1 MRLSLN
7 MKITGLALVAA
18 AAPILVAFFATLSQK
33 TVLSRDMTACMDD
46 MCLRATTAAVGVAY
60 RMCVTAHAAA
70 EADAREDLT
79 TAVALLNHCGPI
91 HPVAAATDPN
101 VVTSRKAPPRPG
113 AGLAFGDQVVTAG
126 IRDGKTPVPLLD
138 EISDTIG
145 AACSLWQRHDRQ
157 GGWICIA
164 ASPAADGQ
172 RPVGAELAN
181 DTPAVTAALKGEVS
195 LTWERHDLWWRS
207 VCTAPLWSGAGAERQ
222 VVALLRVTQAHE
234 DVFTPLLQQF
244 KDMPLGKSGYI
255 ALVGAHEPLQGIYV
269 LSKDG
274 QRNHESIWQ
283 SRDST
288 GKLFVQEQI
297 RNALALKPGACSPEK
312 YEWKNPE
319 DPAPRLKIATTMFF
333 QPWDWM
339 VSASTYQDD
348 YYDVVSQF
356 EAGTQRLYLTLAG
369 AGGITLVLAVIAA
382 MVLGRAIARPIGRMV
397 EAAQRISQG
406 NLTGANELLGQ
417 EAEGKQLTRDET
429 GRLRAAMGAMSR
441 NLSSLLG
448 QVQRSSIQLV
458 STATEIAATAREQ
471 ENTVTDLG
479 ASSTEVVAAVKQIS
493 ATSQELSQTMDA
505 VRATANQTGGVA
517 GQSRDSLAAMEASM
531 RQLAGATTAISGRLA
546 AISDKAASI
555 TGLVTTINKVAE
567 QTNLLSLNAA
577 IEAEKAGEYGLGFSV
592 VAREIRRLADQTAL
606 ATLDIGATVKEMQS
620 AVASGVMEVDKFT
633 GEVTRGVGA
642 VGEISR
648 QLGGVIEQVQALAPR
663 FDTVNEGMRAQSAG
677 ASQISE
683 AMTGWSEGARRAA
696 ASLRQ
701 FNDATSQL
709 REAARGLQEEMA
721 RFKAG

>member
-7 MKITGLALVAA
+7 MKISGLALGAA
-18 AAPILVAFFATLSQK
+18 AAPVLVAFLVTLSQR
-33 TVLSRDMTACMDD
+33 TVLTRDMTTCMDEV
-46 MCLRATTAAVGVAY
+46 CLRTTKAAVGIAY
-60 RMCVTAHAAA
+60 RMCVAAHAEA
-70 EADAREDLT
+70 EAEAQEDLR
-79 TAVALLNHCGPI
+79 TALALLSSRGPVR
-91 HPVAAATDPN
+91 PVTAAAADPN
-101 VVTSRKAPPRPG
+101 VLTSRKAPPRPG
-113 AGLAFGDQVVTAG
+113 AGLAFGDTVVIAG

-138 EISDTIG
+138 EIAGTIG
-145 AACSLWQRHDRQ
+145 AACSLWQHHD
-157 GGWICIA
+157 GGWTCIA
-164 ASPAADGQ
+164 ASPDADGR
-172 RPVGAELAN
+172 RPVGAELADN
-181 DTPAVTAALKGEVS
+181 APAVTAALKGESS
-195 LTWERHDLWWRS
+195 LAWERNDLLWRS
-207 VCTAPLWSGAGAERQ
+207 VSTAPLWSGKGADRQ
-222 VVALLRVTQAHE
+222 VVALLRVTQSHE
-234 DVFTPLLQQF
+234 DTFTPLLQQF
-244 KDMPLGKSGYI
+244 KSIPLGKSGYI
-255 ALVGAHEPLQGIYV
+255 AVLGAHEPLQGVYI

-274 QRNHESIWQ
+274 KRNHENIWLKP
-283 SRDST
+283 DST

-297 RNALALKPGACSPEK
+297 RNALALPPGEFSPEK

-319 DPAPRLKIATTMFF
+319 DSTLRFKIATTTYF

-339 VSASTYQDD
+339 LSASAYQDD
-348 YYDVVSQF
+348 YYDVLNQF
-356 EAGTQRLYLTLAG
+356 AAGTKRLYQTLAI
-369 AGGITLVLAVIAA
+369 AGGITLILAVIAA

-406 NLTGANELLGQ
+406 NLAGANELLGRETDAGQ
-417 EAEGKQLTRDET
+417 PGSDET
-429 GRLRAAMGAMSR
+429 GRLRAAMGLMSR

-458 STATEIAATAREQ
+458 STSTEIAATAREQ
-471 ENTVTDLG
+471 ENTVADLG
-479 ASSTEVVAAVKQIS
+479 ASSTEVVAAVKEIS
-493 ATSQELSQTMDA
+493 ATSQELSQTMDE

-531 RQLAGATTAISGRLA
+531 RQLASATTAISGRLA

-606 ATLDIGATVKEMQS
+606 ATLDIGATVKEMQG

-633 GEVTRGVGA
+633 GEVTRGVSA

-648 QLGGVIEQVQALAPR
+648 QLGSVIEQVQALAPR

-677 ASQISE
+677 ARQISE
-683 AMTGWSEGARRAA
+683 VMTGWSEGARRAA
-696 ASLRQ
+696 ESLRQ